1 MYNIISTIGGTILF
15 LAIVA
20 GCARLV
26 MTLRS
31 RRAPV
36 DIPRGPVR
44 TKIYTYD
51 GRPLAGLAVGEPFML
66 TVVRGESSMESVYTG
81 TDWQAEGAVAY
92 GGSPIGFL
100 ADYKGHSAA
109 IAALARR
116 HRRVTLWASIEGYDD
131 AMGYPLVV
139 AELPRDEWFATAR

>member
-1 MYNIISTIGGTILF
+1 MYDVISTIGGTILF

-20 GCARLV
+20 GCVKLV
-26 MTLRS
+26 MMLRS

-51 GRPLAGLAVGEPFML
+51 GRPLAGFAVGEPFKL
-66 TVVRGESSMESVYTG
+66 TVIRGESSMESVYTG
-81 TDWQAEGAVAY
+81 TVCRGEGCVDY
-92 GGSPIGFL
+92 GARPIGFI
-100 ADYKGHSAA
+100 ADYRKQYAP
-109 IAALARR
+109 IVALARR